1 MSSELRVDK
10 IIPTDGVPTDGG
22 GGVVQVVGKTYTSSS
37 NIMTTSTSFTVLSDF
52 NTSITPHFSS
62 SKIFV
67 LFSFPAYATNSYSG
81 GIADYTIGRGGS
93 VINNFSYG
101 SLYQNASG
109 SHYSPFTMHIV
120 DSPSTTSAVTYN
132 LMCKTNSSSNSIG
145 VGAYGSNEVISVTLM
160 EVSA

>member
-1 MSSELRVDK
+1 MASELRVDK
-10 IIPTDGVPTDGG
+10 IVPTDGVPTDGG

-37 NIMTTSTSFTVLSDF
+37 NIMTTSSSFIVLSDF

-67 LFSFPAYATNSYSG
+67 LFSFPAYATNSYNG
-81 GIADYTIGRGGS
+81 GIADYTIGRNGS

-109 SHYSPFTMHIV
+109 LSLIHI
-120 DSPSTTSAVTYN
+120 
-132 LMCKTNSSSNSIG
+132 
-145 VGAYGSNEVISVTLM
+145 
-160 EVSA
+160 